1 MDALII
7 FSVIVGAG
15 FVSGFYIRDREER
28 KRRKTSKRIDLS

>member
-15 FVSGFYIRDREER
+15 FVSGYYMRDREER
-28 KRRKTSKRIDLS
+28 KRRPPAKRINLS

>member
-28 KRRKTSKRIDLS
+28 KRRGKAKRIKL

>member
-15 FVSGFYIRDREER
+15 FVSGYYICDREER
-28 KRRKTSKRIDLS
+28 KRRAPKRVKLS

>member
-15 FVSGFYIRDREER
+15 FVSGYYVRDREER
-28 KRRKTSKRIDLS
+28 KRRPPAKRINLS

>member
-15 FVSGFYIRDREER
+15 FVSGYYMRDREER
-28 KRRKTSKRIDLS
+28 KRRPQPKRINLS